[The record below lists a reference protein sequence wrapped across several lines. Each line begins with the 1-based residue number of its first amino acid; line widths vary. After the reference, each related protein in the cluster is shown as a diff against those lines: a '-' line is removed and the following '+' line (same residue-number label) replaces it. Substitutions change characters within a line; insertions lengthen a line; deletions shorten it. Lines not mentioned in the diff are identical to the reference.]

1 MDLIVETS
9 EDMFSAQGVKVNR
22 RIQPLFKE
30 GVSMWAELENKW
42 VLNKQ
47 KGEMLLFMITLLSK
61 KQPSL
66 PVCHFH
72 RPSWGL
78 WGKPDSL
85 SDLGKV
91 GPGVSDSTWWQ

>member
-42 VLNKQ
+42 VLNKNFKKKAAREKQ
-47 KGEMLLFMITLLSK
+47 QVTYKGIPIRLTVDFSAKLCKPEGS
-61 KQPSL
+61 
-66 PVCHFH
+66 
-72 RPSWGL
+72 
-78 WGKPDSL
+78 GKTYL
-85 SDLGKV
+85 K
-91 GPGVSDSTWWQ
+91 

>member
-47 KGEMLLFMITLLSK
+47 KKKKLLHSKGNHKQDKKTTLRMGENICK
-61 KQPSL
+61 
-66 PVCHFH
+66 
-72 RPSWGL
+72 
-78 WGKPDSL
+78 
-85 SDLGKV
+85 
-91 GPGVSDSTWWQ
+91 